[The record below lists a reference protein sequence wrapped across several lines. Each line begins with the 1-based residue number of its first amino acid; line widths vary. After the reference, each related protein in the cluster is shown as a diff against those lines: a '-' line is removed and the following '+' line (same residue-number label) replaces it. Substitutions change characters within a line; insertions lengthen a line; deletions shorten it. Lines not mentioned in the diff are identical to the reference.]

1 MDAIEQ
7 GKDCRAAE
15 AATVYIA
22 AEARACMRCKDS
34 LPFGPRPAFQLHAAA
49 KILIVGQAPGT
60 RVHQSG
66 RPFTDPSGDRL
77 RQWLGVDKAAFY
89 DSRLFA
95 ILPAGLCYPGV
106 NPKGGDKP
114 PVTICGP
121 YWHGRIRPA
130 LPNVS
135 LTLLVGQ
142 YGQKLYLEKRRR
154 RTLTETVQAW
164 RDYGPEIIPTPHP
177 SWRVSG
183 WLKRNPWFEADIVPE
198 LQARVAEIRFRQ
210 ARR

>member
-1 MDAIEQ
+1 MEQLGQ
-7 GKDCRAAE
+7 GKDCRSAE
-15 AATVYIA
+15 AATAGIA
-22 AEARACMRCKDS
+22 AAARACMRCKDS

-77 RQWLGVDKAAFY
+77 RQWLGVDKSTFY
-89 DSRLFA
+89 DPRVFA

-114 PVTICGP
+114 PVPVCGP
-121 YWHGRIRPA
+121 YWHGRIRPM
-130 LPNVS
+130 LSNVS

-164 RDYGPEIIPTPHP
+164 RDFGPDIIPTPHP

-183 WLKRNPWFEADIVPE
+183 WLKRNPWFEADAVPE
-198 LQARVAEIRFRQ
+198 IQARVVAIRQ
-210 ARR
+210 AQR